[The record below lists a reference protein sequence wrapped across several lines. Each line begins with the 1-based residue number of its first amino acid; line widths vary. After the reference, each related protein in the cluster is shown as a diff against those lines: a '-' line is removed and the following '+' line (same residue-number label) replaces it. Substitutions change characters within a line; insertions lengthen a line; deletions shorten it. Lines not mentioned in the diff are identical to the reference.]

1 VARVILRASFQTTSH
16 NASIV
21 IYRPEPEFAVILI
34 TTLGNNINAAT
45 GNSNTADYLGRRL
58 YQVKA

>member
-1 VARVILRASFQTTSH
+1 
-16 NASIV
+16 V